1 MPIEIKHLD
10 HIYMPG
16 SPFETKALDD
26 VTLTI
31 GDGEFV
37 GLIGH
42 TGSGK
47 STLVQHLNGLMKP
60 DHGSVIVDGMD
71 VSDKN
76 TDLREIRRRVGLVF
90 QYPEH
95 QLFEET
101 VRKDVSFGPRNLGCS
116 EQEIEE
122 RVVKACHQV
131 GLSDEKLDMSP
142 FDLSGG
148 NKRRVAIAGV
158 LAMRPRVLVLD
169 EPTAGLDPRG
179 RNELLELIRGL
190 HEEDGNTIVMVSH
203 SMDDI
208 SALAQRIIV
217 MNEGRVAM
225 DGTPREVFAHPQELV
240 DMHLGVP
247 AAAQLAMELRK
258 RGYNLP
264 DNVYTL
270 DEMRS
275 LILAT
280 PDRAHVDGAV
290 RTGGTN

>member
-1 MPIEIKHLD
+1 MPIEIKLLEL
-10 HIYMPG
+10 IYMPG

-190 HEEDGNTIVMVSH
+190 HDEEGNTIVMVSH

-275 LILAT
+275 LILAM
-280 PDRAHVDGAV
+280 PDRAHA
-290 RTGGTN
+290 

>member
-16 SPFETKALDD
+16 SPFETKALDN

-71 VSDKN
+71 VSDKH

-90 QYPEH
+90 QYSEH

-179 RNELLELIRGL
+179 RNELLELIRRL
-190 HEEDGNTIVMVSH
+190 HDEEGNTIVMVSH

-247 AAAQLAMELRK
+247 AAAQLAMELKK

-275 LILAT
+275 LILAM
-280 PDRAHVDGAV
+280 PDRAHA
-290 RTGGTN
+290 

>member
-179 RNELLELIRGL
+179 RNELLELIRRL
-190 HEEDGNTIVMVSH
+190 HDEEGNTIVMVSH

-217 MNEGRVAM
+217 MNEGSVAM

-275 LILAT
+275 LILAM
-280 PDRAHVDGAV
+280 PDRAHA
-290 RTGGTN
+290 

>member
-122 RVVKACHQV
+122 RVVKACNQV

-190 HEEDGNTIVMVSH
+190 HEEEGNTIVMVSH

-275 LILAT
+275 LILAM
-280 PDRAHVDGAV
+280 PDRAHA
-290 RTGGTN
+290 

>member
-60 DHGSVIVDGMD
+60 DNGSVIDDGMD

-275 LILAT
+275 LILAM
-280 PDRAHVDGAV
+280 PDRAHA
-290 RTGGTN
+290 

>member
-31 GDGEFV
+31 GDGEYE

-42 TGSGK
+42 TGSRK

-275 LILAT
+275 LILAM
-280 PDRAHVDGAV
+280 PDRAHA
-290 RTGGTN
+290 

>member
-190 HEEDGNTIVMVSH
+190 HDEEGNTIVMVSH

-258 RGYNLP
+258 RGYDLP

-275 LILAT
+275 LILAM
-280 PDRAHVDGAV
+280 PDRAHA
-290 RTGGTN
+290 

>member
-16 SPFETKALDD
+16 SPFETKALDN

-179 RNELLELIRGL
+179 RNELLELIRRL
-190 HEEDGNTIVMVSH
+190 HDEEGNTIVMVSH

-258 RGYNLP
+258 RGYNLS

-275 LILAT
+275 LILAM
-280 PDRAHVDGAV
+280 PDRAHA
-290 RTGGTN
+290 

>member
-16 SPFETKALDD
+16 SPFDTKALDD

-190 HEEDGNTIVMVSH
+190 HEEEGNTIVMVSH

-258 RGYNLP
+258 CGYNLP

-275 LILAT
+275 LILAM
-280 PDRAHVDGAV
+280 PDRAHA
-290 RTGGTN
+290 

>member
-190 HEEDGNTIVMVSH
+190 HDDEGNTIVMVSH

-275 LILAT
+275 LILAM
-280 PDRAHVDGAV
+280 PDRAHA
-290 RTGGTN
+290 

>member
-190 HEEDGNTIVMVSH
+190 HEEDGNTIAMVSH

-275 LILAT
+275 LILAM
-280 PDRAHVDGAV
+280 PDRAHA
-290 RTGGTN
+290 

>member
-16 SPFETKALDD
+16 SPFETKALDN

-179 RNELLELIRGL
+179 RNELLELIRRL
-190 HEEDGNTIVMVSH
+190 HDEEGNTIVMVSH

-247 AAAQLAMELRK
+247 AAAQLAMELKK

-275 LILAT
+275 LILAM
-280 PDRAHVDGAV
+280 PDRAHA
-290 RTGGTN
+290 

>member
-148 NKRRVAIAGV
+148 NKRGV
-158 LAMRPRVLVLD
+158 LAMRPRVLVLE

-275 LILAT
+275 LILAM
-280 PDRAHVDGAV
+280 PDRAHA
-290 RTGGTN
+290 

>member
-10 HIYMPG
+10 HIYMPD

-71 VSDKN
+71 VSDKS

-275 LILAT
+275 LILAM
-280 PDRAHVDGAV
+280 PDRAHA
-290 RTGGTN
+290 

>member
-71 VSDKN
+71 VSDKS

-275 LILAT
+275 LILAM
-280 PDRAHVDGAV
+280 PDRAHA
-290 RTGGTN
+290 

>member
-10 HIYMPG
+10 HVYMPG

-31 GDGEFV
+31 NDGEFI

-47 STLVQHLNGLMKP
+47 STLVQYLNGLLKP
-60 DHGSVIVDGMD
+60 IKGSVIVDGMD
-71 VSDKN
+71 VNSKE
-76 TDLREIRRRVGLVF
+76 TDIREIRRRVGLVF
-90 QYPEH
+90 QYPEY
-95 QLFEET
+95 QIFEET

-116 EQEIEE
+116 EEEIEQ
-122 RVVKACHQV
+122 RVVKACEQV
-131 GLSDEKLDMSP
+131 GLNKSMLDMSP

-179 RNELLELIRGL
+179 RKELSELIRKL
-190 HEEDGNTIVMVSH
+190 HEEEGNTVVMVSH
-203 SMDDI
+203 SMDDV
-208 SALAQRIIV
+208 ANMTERIIV
-217 MNEGRVAM
+217 MNQGHVAM
-225 DGTPREVFAHPQELV
+225 DGTPREVFSHPQALI

-247 AAAQLAMELRK
+247 AAAQLALELRK
-258 RGYNLP
+258 RGFKLP
-264 DNVYTL
+264 DNVYSL
-270 DEMRS
+270 DEIRS
-275 LILAT
+275 LILAM
-280 PDRAHVDGAV
+280 PDKAHA
-290 RTGGTN
+290 

>member
-10 HIYMPG
+10 HIYMPD

-190 HEEDGNTIVMVSH
+190 HDEDGNTIVMVSH

-275 LILAT
+275 LILAM
-280 PDRAHVDGAV
+280 PDRAHA
-290 RTGGTN
+290 

>member
-71 VSDKN
+71 VSNKN

-190 HEEDGNTIVMVSH
+190 HEEEGNTIVMVSH

-275 LILAT
+275 LILAM
-280 PDRAHVDGAV
+280 PDRAHA
-290 RTGGTN
+290 

>member
-95 QLFEET
+95 RLFEET

-275 LILAT
+275 LILAM
-280 PDRAHVDGAV
+280 PDRAHA
-290 RTGGTN
+290 

>member
-190 HEEDGNTIVMVSH
+190 HDEEGNTIVMVSH

-240 DMHLGVP
+240 DMHQGVP

-275 LILAT
+275 LILAM
-280 PDRAHVDGAV
+280 PDRAHA
-290 RTGGTN
+290 